1 MKIEIYKQ
9 AVLEIKNL
17 RRDNQLLAS
26 RLKMFDDMM
35 LLIKTIPVGGGNGS
49 VCYQGPDIIEQLESY
64 IREQQIIAEGIA
76 SNGGAR
82 VSVPPKPK
90 PIYSEINDNDE

>member
-1 MKIEIYKQ
+1 MKIEVYKK
-9 AVLEIKNL
+9 AVLEIRNL

-35 LLIKTIPVGGGNGS
+35 LLIKTIPIGGGNGS

-64 IREQQIIAEGIA
+64 IREQQIM
-76 SNGGAR
+76 NDGAK
-82 VSVPPKPK
+82 VSGPPKPK
-90 PIYSEINDNDE
+90 PIYSEINDNDNDGDDDE